1 MMSMFMKRPVSILL
15 VFFACIFTAVAQ
27 KISGPFVMKPVYSDL
42 SPPLISLTRPASGKK
57 DSHKVERAEQEIWNY
72 FRKNL
77 KSSHYKDSSDDP
89 LRQKC
94 FGKIKSDTT
103 LQNFEGTPNVN
114 TAIPPDTYGD
124 VGMDYYF
131 HMVNLSFTIFDK
143 SGNILY
149 GPTYAGNIWNGL
161 PYSSNSGDGI
171 VLYDDQAGR
180 WLIEAGCLPSF
191 PLPPYFIMIAVS
203 QTSDPTGS
211 WYRWEYQFQDIPDYP
226 KLGIW
231 RDSYFLT
238 INQYN
243 TPTSFIGVGAVAFDR
258 SAMLAGDPSPTMVMF
273 NLDQDW
279 SIYSLL
285 PADCDG
291 AFPPAGLP
299 GYFAYLGSDFLGIYE
314 FHTDWTNPSSSTFG
328 NPVTINV
335 GAYSPNIKGIPQKGS
350 SVYLDPIPDRL
361 MCRLEFRKFPDHQ
374 SMVVNHTVRLG
385 DYWSGIRW
393 YELRRTFGDWS
404 LYQQSTYAPDSN
416 SRWMGSIAMD
426 SAGNIALGYSV
437 SGPNMYPSV
446 RFTGRMHND
455 PPGQMT
461 IAEQSIIE
469 GGGAQ
474 THPASTYAR
483 WGDYSSMTVDPADPS
498 LFWYTQE
505 YYPVTA
511 DYEWHTRIAAFT
523 FKDILDIK
531 AVAESS
537 VICNGQSDPLDVEVS
552 GGNGT
557 NTYSWTSIPAG
568 FTSTLKNPVVTPES
582 QTIYIVNVSSGN
594 QSRNDTI
601 MVDVTPIP
609 SAFAGNDTMC
619 CRHIDGIPLTGSAET
634 YISVKWVTSGDG
646 TFADPYALYTTYTPG
661 TKDRSDS
668 LIDLK
673 LIVYPQP
680 PCPEL
685 SAHKM
690 VRMVTCTGIPII
702 SPGSNSLSIYPNPTQ
717 GKFTISLPQD
727 ALVLE
732 VSDLQGKII
741 LREELSSHTE
751 KELKLDLS
759 DKSRGL
765 YPVKII
771 LEGHILRGNVILE

>member
-1 MMSMFMKRPVSILL
+1 MSQIMKRPVSIIL
-15 VFFACIFTAVAQ
+15 VFFACIFPAVAQ

-42 SPPLISLTRPASGKK
+42 SPPLISLTASSSGKT
-57 DSHKVERAEQEIWNY
+57 DSRKAERAEKEIWNY

-77 KSSHYKDSSDDP
+77 KNRHYKSSYDDP

-94 FGKIKSDTT
+94 FGNIKSDTT

-124 VGMDYYF
+124 VGVDYYF
-131 HMVNLSFTIFDK
+131 HMVNISYTIFDK
-143 SGNILY
+143 SGTIIL
-149 GPTYAGNIWNGL
+149 GPLNSATIWNGL
-161 PYSSNSGDGI
+161 PYSSNMGDGI

-180 WLIEAGCLPSF
+180 WLMETLCLPFF
-191 PLPPYFIMIAVS
+191 PSPPYFIMVAVS

-226 KLGIW
+226 KLGVW

-238 INQYN
+238 CNQYS
-243 TPTSFIGVGAVAFDR
+243 TPTSYTGAAAVAFDR

-273 NLDQDW
+273 NFDQNW
-279 SIYSLL
+279 NIYSLL

-314 FHTDWTNPSSSTFG
+314 FHTDWTNPTACTLG
-328 NPVTINV
+328 NPISIGV
-335 GAYSPNIKGIPQKGS
+335 GGYSPNIKGIPQKGS

-385 DYWSGIRW
+385 NYWAGIRW
-393 YELRRTFGDWS
+393 YELRRTGGDWS

-437 SGPNMYPSV
+437 SGTNLYPSI
-446 RFTGRMHND
+446 RFTGRMHDD
-455 PPGQMT
+455 PLGQMT

-474 THPASTYAR
+474 THPATTYAR

-498 LFWYTQE
+498 VFWYTQQ

-511 DYEWHTRIAAFT
+511 DLDWHTRIAAFT

-531 AVAESS
+531 AIASSS
-537 VICNGQSDPLDVEVS
+537 VICTGQSDQLDVQVS

-557 NTYSWTSIPAG
+557 NSYSWTSIPAG
-568 FTSTLKNPVVTPES
+568 FTSTLKNPIVTPES

-601 MVDVTPIP
+601 MVDVTPLP
-609 SAFAGNDTMC
+609 SAFAGNDTIC
-619 CRHIDGIPLTGSAET
+619 CRHIDEIFLNGSAET
-634 YISVKWVTSGDG
+634 YISVKWITSGDG
-646 TFADPYALYTTYTPG
+646 TFADPFALSTTYTPG
-661 TKDRSDS
+661 MKDRSDS
-668 LIDLK
+668 IIDLN

-680 PCPEL
+680 PCPEV
-685 SAHKM
+685 SSHKLI
-690 VRMVTCTGIPII
+690 RMVTCSGIPNIK
-702 SPGSNSLSIYPNPTQ
+702 PGSNSLSIYPNPSQ
-717 GKFTISLPQD
+717 GKFTVTFPQD
-727 ALVLE
+727 ALLLE
-732 VSDLQGKII
+732 ISDLQGKII
-741 LREELSSHTE
+741 LKEDLSFHQG
-751 KELKLDLS
+751 KDFRLDLS

-771 LEGHILRGNVILE
+771 LKEQILRGTLILE